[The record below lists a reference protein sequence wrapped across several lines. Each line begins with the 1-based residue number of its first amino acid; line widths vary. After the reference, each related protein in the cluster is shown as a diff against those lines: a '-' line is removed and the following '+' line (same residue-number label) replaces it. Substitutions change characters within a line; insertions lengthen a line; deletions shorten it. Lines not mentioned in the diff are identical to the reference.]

1 MILRSH
7 AKINLIL
14 KVFDKSKDLHPIV
27 SVMDK
32 IELHDKLIV
41 NTNKSGNLAVKFLN
55 AKIDKMNNTVMK
67 ALILLKEETKFK
79 QGIIV
84 EVIKNIPLAS
94 GLGGGSSNAAVVLK
108 YLNEKL
114 KLNLSTKKLNTI
126 AFKVGSDVPSFLVD
140 GPVLISGHG
149 EKVLKVELPST
160 SSFLIVKPKF
170 GVSAKQ
176 AYQFYDKLKKSSNKM
191 TSKQVIAL
199 IQNENIYNSMTNDLQ
214 LPVLNNVASLNKLH
228 KHLNNYN
235 FDKVIMT
242 GSGSAFIAFSSNKNL
257 LVKARKELSNKYDFV
272 VISKRLKTR

>member
-149 EKVLKVELPST
+149 ENVLKVELPST
-160 SSFLIVKPKF
+160 SSFLVVKPKF
-170 GVSAKQ
+170 GVSAKL

-272 VISKRLKTR
+272 AISKRLKTR

>member
-257 LVKARKELSNKYDFV
+257 LVKAKKELSNKYDFV